1 MDRVREY
8 VTKETENNMSR
19 KVYFIMETERTEA
32 GEFIPCIAVE
42 GEKGFYR
49 TDWAWGKNFDKAQ
62 EIADEKNLNLG
73 IDPKEAILIQL
84 STMGE

>member
-1 MDRVREY
+1 MG
-8 VTKETENNMSR
+8 R

-49 TDWAWGKNFDKAQ
+49 TDWAWGSDPEVAQ
-62 EIADEKNLNLG
+62 EIVDKKNADLG
-73 IDPKEAILIQL
+73 IDSKEAMLIQL
-84 STMGE
+84 GTMGE